1 MAAERVDRYRAPSA
15 HPRPPGGLVASTT
28 SETFERLSR
37 YTVWRV
43 LEESAQR
50 LPDKI
55 AVVDGDRRFTY
66 AELLAKSEAL
76 AADLA
81 HLGLGKGDVAAVYL
95 PNSVELV
102 TVFYALQRLGTA
114 IAWVNPN
121 YRETELRFILENS
134 GAKALFL
141 FQQWA
146 GFDSLSAAMDLKGL
160 TELEHM
166 FVARADEGAATGD
179 PRVKELSE
187 EGVRGAGTPE
197 GQGVAAPADAVSPD
211 DLSMLIYTSGT
222 TARPKGAMIRQSQV
236 VRAGF
241 AYSLGVDATED
252 DVFIAFLP
260 LSHSYGCGALLVQP
274 FILGGTVVLL
284 DRFSAEAAFDLIQ
297 REKVTVQYAAP
308 AHYIMELAQPNRGD
322 YDLSSLRAGMTA
334 GQLAPAGMITRV
346 QEEMGIYISSFLGS
360 SEVGPGLSIIL
371 PYGTALDVRERS
383 IGYALNG
390 TEARIVSPTTGEE
403 MPAGEPGELVLRG
416 WHVTDGYWKN
426 QEETANQIRDG
437 WLHTGDLAS
446 RDEDGCFSILGRLK
460 DCVNR
465 GGFKIIPSE
474 IEALLLEHPA
484 ISEACVVGTPNPV
497 LGESVCACVV
507 TAEDAPELT
516 LQEVRDHLQGRLA
529 PFKLP
534 DELLRLPEFP
544 RMPGG
549 VKVNRFGSGG
559 VVELAAAADDKQT
572 LSRTPKDKAG
582 A

>member
-1 MAAERVDRYRAPSA
+1 M
-15 HPRPPGGLVASTT
+15 GSTP
-28 SETFERLSR
+28 SETFERLST

-43 LEESAQR
+43 LEESARR
-50 LPDKI
+50 LPNKV
-55 AVVDGDRRFTY
+55 AVVEGDRRFTY
-66 AELLAKSEAL
+66 AELLANSERL
-76 AADLA
+76 AADLSA
-81 HLGLGKGDVAAVYL
+81 LGLGKGDIAAVYL

-121 YRETELRFILENS
+121 YRETELRFILDNC

-141 FQQWA
+141 FQEWA
-146 GFDSLSAAMDLKGL
+146 GFDCLSAALTLEGL
-160 TELEHM
+160 TALEHL
-166 FVARADEGAATGD
+166 FVARPTEGNVLDDG
-179 PRVKELSE
+179 RVVTFTE
-187 EGVRGAGTPE
+187 EGVHGPPFAGAREGSGT
-197 GQGVAAPADAVSPD
+197 GDGALTGAPADRVAPD

-241 AYSLGVDATED
+241 AYSLGVDATEE

-274 FILGGTVVLL
+274 FILGATVVLL
-284 DRFSAEAAFDLIQ
+284 DRFSPDAAFGLIE
-297 REKVTVQYAAP
+297 REKVTLQYAAP
-308 AHYIMELAQPNRGD
+308 AHYIMELSHPNRGD

-334 GQLAPAGMITRV
+334 GQLAPAGMISRV
-346 QEEMGIYISSFLGS
+346 EKEMGVYISSFLGS

-371 PYGTALDVRERS
+371 PYRTSLDVRERA
-383 IGYALNG
+383 IGYALYG

-403 MPAGEPGELVLRG
+403 MPPGEPGELVLRG
-416 WHVTDGYWKN
+416 WHVTDGYWQN
-426 QEETANQIRDG
+426 PEETENQIRDG
-437 WLHTGDLAS
+437 WLQTGDLAS
-446 RDEDGCFSILGRLK
+446 RDEGGCFSILGRLK

-484 ISEACVVGTPNPV
+484 IAEVCVVGTPNPV

-507 TAEDAPELT
+507 TADSSELT
-516 LQEVRDHLQGRLA
+516 LQEIRDHLEGRLA

-559 VVELAAAADDKQT
+559 VVELAATSGEKQT
-572 LSRTPKDKAG
+572 LPRRPTG
-582 A
+582 AADE